1 MNLLHL
7 YYFQALAETEHYAKS
22 AELLHTSASN
32 LNYAITAIEQE
43 IGASLFE
50 KVGRNIRLTENGRI
64 YLAYVVR
71 ALSELEAGELAVRR
85 LNRDSGKRVVRIA
98 AFRLHAA
105 NRLIQ
110 NYNLQAEHPI
120 EVQMDHKKTMT
131 IIDQLKTNTVDVG
144 FCTYSTNDPDI
155 CFIPVELQQLAAL
168 IPKGHPMSGKLQT
181 TLSDISQ
188 YPVIIPHGSDGMHS
202 RILSMFRKLGLTP
215 KIACEADSINAAAN
229 LCSLGRGISISVDF
243 PILHYFDLD
252 IVPITQLPERFCLYF
267 SYADSISRPQSV
279 TNLINYFSALS
290 KSIFPDAVSL

>member
-7 YYFQALAETEHYAKS
+7 YYFQSLAETEHYARS

-32 LNYAITAIEQE
+32 LSYAISAIERE
-43 IGASLFE
+43 IGVTLFE
-50 KVGRNIRLTENGRI
+50 KAGRNIRLTENGRI
-64 YLAYVVR
+64 YLAYVIR

-85 LNRDSGKRVVRIA
+85 STQGYDKNVVRAA

-105 NRLIQ
+105 NHLIQ
-110 NYNLQAEHPI
+110 NYNAQTQHPI
-120 EVQMDHKKTMT
+120 DVQMDHKKTVA
-131 IIDQLKTNTVDVG
+131 ILDQLKSNSLDVG
-144 FCTYSTNDPDI
+144 FCTYSTSDPDI
-155 CFIPVELQQLAAL
+155 CFVPVKRQQLVAL
-168 IPKGHPMSGKLQT
+168 IPKGHPLFGKSKI

-243 PILHYFDLD
+243 PVLKYFDLD
-252 IVPITQLPERFCLYF
+252 IVPIAHLPEEFYLYF
-267 SYADSISRPQSV
+267 SYTNSLNHPRSV
-279 TNLINYFSALS
+279 ASLIDYFLILS
-290 KSIFPDAVSL
+290 QKEFPDIVSL